1 TLARPI
7 NDRDGNLR
15 AVIAVGTLLEHFE
28 KALRLSELPAGSVVR
43 IVDQKGIVVAQSD
56 NGPNWIGRD
65 LHSFEHIARH
75 IAAREMTEV
84 ISWSDGVERITGSA
98 TAFKVPWL
106 VSVGL
111 PVDYASATIVPRFWW
126 GAGISLAGVM
136 TAIVIAW
143 ILSGRIAR
151 PLRQLRKDAVRLA
164 AGRLTP
170 RTASH

>member
-1 TLARPI
+1 SAWHRSYFRDVLDGKSMAVGEVNRGRPHNRWVVTLARPI

-43 IVDQKGIVVAQSD
+43 IIDQKGIVVAQSE

-106 VSVGL
+106 VSVG
-111 PVDYASATIVPRFWW
+111 
-126 GAGISLAGVM
+126 
-136 TAIVIAW
+136 
-143 ILSGRIAR
+143 
-151 PLRQLRKDAVRLA
+151 
-164 AGRLTP
+164 
-170 RTASH
+170 